1 MHGVDEKLALPD
13 PQLGDADEAPNT
25 DRHTPH
31 SLAESLDALEADTKL
46 QSYLEKDLVEV
57 YVGLKRNE
65 WKRWESAVTDWE
77 QGEYARVY

>member
-1 MHGVDEKLALPD
+1 
-13 PQLGDADEAPNT
+13 
-25 DRHTPH
+25 
-31 SLAESLDALEADTKL
+31 L

>member
-1 MHGVDEKLALPD
+1 MRHPDQVLSKTALREHVWD
-13 PQLGDADEAPNT
+13 YAFADSSNI
-25 DRHTPH
+25 
-31 SLAESLDALEADTKL
+31 
-46 QSYLEKDLVEV
+46 VEV